1 MRAPLPAPRQGRMHA
16 RRQLHL
22 SFSPPCQAFISCLD
36 PYKGPRELG
45 SGRRSVC
52 LLCVLCPSPP
62 PSGLGERHAQQSS
75 AGSQTHHYWRRRRPA
90 PPRALAL
97 SIRRLH
103 DFSPSL
109 EFPPHSPTHPPT
121 HPPTHH
127 LWILHAGPL
136 PTFSR
141 CPSTPRASP
150 PPPPHP
156 AGVLAGA
163 LVSGVQ
169 MAVSMSNTGG
179 AWDNAKKYIEAGNT
193 EHAREL
199 GGKGSDAH
207 KVRGGEAR
215 RGMGWCGG
223 WGNLGRERERER
235 RWMAC
240 GREFEPGCCC

>member
-1 MRAPLPAPRQGRMHA
+1 MLSSPALALRPTTTG
-16 RRQLHL
+16 
-22 SFSPPCQAFISCLD
+22 
-36 PYKGPRELG
+36 
-45 SGRRSVC
+45 
-52 LLCVLCPSPP
+52 
-62 PSGLGERHAQQSS
+62 
-75 AGSQTHHYWRRRRPA
+75 AGIPA

-109 EFPPHSPTHPPT
+109 ESPPHSL
-121 HPPTHH
+121 THH
-127 LWILHAGPL
+127 LWTLYAGPL

-141 CPSTPRASP
+141 CPSTPRSSP
-150 PPPPHP
+150 PPTP

-207 KVRGGEAR
+207 KVRGVECGGVW
-215 RGMGWCGG
+215 GMGWCGG
-223 WGNLGRERERER
+223 WGVGWGQRGRETER
-235 RWMAC
+235 RWMAV
-240 GREFEPGCCC
+240 